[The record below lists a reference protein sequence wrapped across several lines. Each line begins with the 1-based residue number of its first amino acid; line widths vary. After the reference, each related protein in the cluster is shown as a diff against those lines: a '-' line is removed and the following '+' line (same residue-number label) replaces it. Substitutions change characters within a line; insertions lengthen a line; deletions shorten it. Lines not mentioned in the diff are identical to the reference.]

1 MKIRSYLGTNGI
13 TDTLTSSNINNH
25 SSDYA
30 QNSVS
35 INGRNESGAG
45 MFFFIIGFM
54 ILIVGIAV
62 IFWLR

>member
-1 MKIRSYLGTNGI
+1 MKLHSYLGTIGI
-13 TDTLTSSNINNH
+13 TDTLSSSSINNH
-25 SSDYA
+25 SSSYT

-35 INGRNESGAG
+35 IIGRNESGAG

>member
-1 MKIRSYLGTNGI
+1 MKLHSYLGTIGI
-13 TDTLTSSNINNH
+13 TDTPSSSSINNY
-25 SSDYA
+25 SSGYT